1 MEWVDKNV
9 RPVFMPYII
18 DGIYECVQHMP
29 RGSELIFY
37 GNNLNKA
44 ITWLVK
50 IAFLQKSKL
59 SYFFRS
65 SLTRGGVRLGHGA
78 RGSGRQLSAPSVHT
92 LF

>member
-29 RGSELIFY
+29 RGSELISY
-37 GNNLNKA
+37 RNNLNRV
-44 ITWLVK
+44 IIWLVK
-50 IAFLQKSKL
+50 IAFLQKSNL

-65 SLTRGGVRLGHGA
+65 SLTRAFQSQIKECLDKVV
-78 RGSGRQLSAPSVHT
+78 STQMKT
-92 LF
+92 DKK